1 MKLRTIVG
9 EAVRSLGATMSTT
22 VAATLTV
29 LIGMFVLGVSIALGT
44 WVLSWSDHVKNQLEV
59 KAYMCVQGYDGCTA
73 NATAQDINYVRG
85 LLVQYKSQGR
95 VKSVKFLS
103 PNDVLAINKKRQP
116 TLTQQLSSNPFSAE
130 FDIIPTK
137 AEYNAGIRS
146 DLLAAGPSGTKPT
159 GLDFINDGGATSRR
173 ILHIGSIVEIVFLVG
188 LIVLLIASTL
198 LIANTIRLSIFARRR
213 EIEVM
218 KLVGA
223 SNWFVRGPFM
233 VEGLL
238 CGIGGS
244 VLAVFLLLIGKVV
257 VLPAI
262 LGHIKDSK
270 DVHAMGF
277 ELIAL
282 LMIAAGLML
291 GAAGSGLTVR
301 RFLRV

>member
-1 MKLRTIVG
+1 
-9 EAVRSLGATMSTT
+9 MSTT

-59 KAYMCVQGYDGCTA
+59 KLYFTMDATGRQM
-73 NATAQDINYVRG
+73 NAVRAR
-85 LLVQYKSQGR
+85 LIKEENAGR
-95 VKSVKFLS
+95 VRTFQFISKQE
-103 PNDVLAINKKRQP
+103 AYTIMKKQQP
-116 TLTQQLSSNPFSAE
+116 DLVNQLPFNPVPASYK
-130 FDIIPTK
+130 IVPVR
-137 AEYNAGIRS
+137 AEYNAGIRT
-146 DLLAAGPSGTKPT
+146 DLLQMGPAGAKPSYVDKV
-159 GLDFINDGGATSRR
+159 DDGGATSRR
-173 ILHIGSIVEIVFLVG
+173 ILRVGSIVEVVFLVG
-188 LIVLLIASTL
+188 LIVLLITSTL

-223 SNWFVRGPFM
+223 TNWFVRGPFM
-233 VEGLL
+233 IEGLL
-238 CGIGGS
+238 CGIAGS
-244 VLAVFLLLIGKVV
+244 VLAVFMLLVGKLV
-257 VLPAI
+257 VLPLI

-282 LMIAAGLML
+282 LMIAAGLLL
-291 GAAGSGLTVR
+291 GAAGSGLTLR

>member
-1 MKLRTIVG
+1 MKLRAIVS

-44 WVLSWSDHVKNQLEV
+44 WVLSWSDQVKKQLLV
-59 KAYMCVQGYDGCTA
+59 KAYFKNDVKP
-73 NATAQDINYVRG
+73 AQINQTRV
-85 LLVQYKSQGR
+85 LISSWDDR
-95 VKSVKFLS
+95 VKSFKFISSDEALRIMKKKYPELTRNLS
-103 PNDVLAINKKRQP
+103 F
-116 TLTQQLSSNPFSAE
+116 NPLPDSFE
-130 FDIIPTK
+130 VIPKK
-137 AEYNAGIRS
+137 AEYNAGIKR
-146 DLLAAGPSGTKPT
+146 DLLNSGPAGAKPT
-159 GLDFINDGGATSRR
+159 WIANVKDGGETSRQ
-173 ILHIGSIVEIVFLVG
+173 ILRVGSIVEIVFLVG

-223 SNWFVRGPFM
+223 TNWFVRGPFM
-233 VEGLL
+233 VEGLI
-238 CGIGGS
+238 CGIAGS
-244 VLAVFLLLIGKVV
+244 LLAVFLLLIGKLV

-262 LGHIKDSK
+262 LGHIKDSRG
-270 DVHAMGF
+270 VHAMGF

-282 LMIAAGLML
+282 LMILAGLML

>member
-1 MKLRTIVG
+1 MKVRTVVG

-44 WVLSWSDHVKNQLEV
+44 WVLSWSDHVKNQLSV
-59 KAYMCVQGYDGCTA
+59 KVDMCTQGFNACT
-73 NATAQDINYVRG
+73 NTATAREINNVRVW
-85 LLVQYKSQGR
+85 LVKDPR
-95 VKSVKFLS
+95 VKSFEPVTPREGLRRMRKKYPDLTR
-103 PNDVLAINKKRQP
+103 DLA
-116 TLTQQLSSNPFSAE
+116 SNPIPFE
-130 FDIIPTK
+130 FDITPKK
-137 AEYNAGIRS
+137 AEYNSGIKQSLLTAGPGGTKLAGI
-146 DLLAAGPSGTKPT
+146 DTI
-159 GLDFINDGGATSRR
+159 DDGGSTSRR
-173 ILHIGSIVEIVFLVG
+173 ILRVGSIVEIVFLVG

-244 VLAVFLLLIGKVV
+244 LLAVFLLLIGKVV
-257 VLPAI
+257 VLPLI

-282 LMIAAGLML
+282 LMMLAGLM
-291 GAAGSGLTVR
+291 
-301 RFLRV
+301 

>member
-29 LIGMFVLGVSIALGT
+29 LIGMFVLGVSIALGS
-44 WVLSWSDHVKNQLEV
+44 WVLSWSDHVKNQLLV
-59 KAYMCVQGYDGCTA
+59 KTYFTVD
-73 NATAQDINYVRG
+73 ATPRQMDNVRA
-85 LLVQYKSQGR
+85 LLVRQQEAGKVKTYHFITAREAYLQMKKTYPSEVSQ
-95 VKSVKFLS
+95 
-103 PNDVLAINKKRQP
+103 
-116 TLTQQLSSNPFSAE
+116 LTYNPFPNE
-130 FDIIPTK
+130 YEVIPTK
-137 AEYNAGIRS
+137 AEYNAGIAS
-146 DLLAAGPSGTKPT
+146 AILHLGPGGTKPA
-159 GLDFINDGGATSRR
+159 GVDKVDDGGSTSKR
-173 ILHIGSIVEIVFLVG
+173 ILRVGSIIEIVFLVG

-244 VLAVFLLLIGKVV
+244 VLAVLLLLIGKLV

-277 ELIAL
+277 EVIAL
-282 LMIAAGLML
+282 LMIAAGLAL

>member
-1 MKLRTIVG
+1 MKLRTVVG

-44 WVLSWSDHVKNQLEV
+44 WVLSWSDHVKNQL
-59 KAYMCVQGYDGCTA
+59 
-73 NATAQDINYVRG
+73 
-85 LLVQYKSQGR
+85 
-95 VKSVKFLS
+95 SVKVDMCTVGFGSCTHTATPQEINGVRVWLVKDPRIKS
-103 PNDVLAINKKRQP
+103 FDPVTPREGLRRMRKKYPDLTRDLA
-116 TLTQQLSSNPFSAE
+116 SNPIPFE
-130 FDIIPTK
+130 FDITPKK
-137 AEYNAGIRS
+137 AEFNSAIKQGLLTAGVGATKLAGI
-146 DLLAAGPSGTKPT
+146 DTI
-159 GLDFINDGGATSRR
+159 DDGGSTSRR
-173 ILHIGSIVEIVFLVG
+173 ILRVGSIVEIVFLVG

-244 VLAVFLLLIGKVV
+244 LLAVFLLLIGKVV
-257 VLPAI
+257 VLPEI

-282 LMIAAGLML
+282 LMILAGLML

>member
-44 WVLSWSDHVKNQLEV
+44 WVLSWSDHVKSQLLV
-59 KAYMCVQGYDGCTA
+59 KVDMCTA
-73 NATAQDINYVRG
+73 GFNSCTTTATPQEINTVRVW
-85 LLVQYKSQGR
+85 LVKDPR
-95 VKSVKFLS
+95 VKSFDPITPREGLKLMRKKY
-103 PNDVLAINKKRQP
+103 PDLTRDLA
-116 TLTQQLSSNPFSAE
+116 SNPIPFE
-130 FDIIPTK
+130 FDVTPKKADYNSQIKQDLLTAGPGQTK
-137 AEYNAGIRS
+137 LAGIDS
-146 DLLAAGPSGTKPT
+146 ID
-159 GLDFINDGGATSRR
+159 DGGTTSKR
-173 ILHIGSIVEIVFLVG
+173 ILRVGSIVEIVFLVG

-233 VEGLL
+233 VEGLI
-238 CGIGGS
+238 CGIAGS

-262 LGHIKDSK
+262 LGHVKDSK

-277 ELIAL
+277 EVIAL
-282 LMIAAGLML
+282 LMVAAGLML

>member
-44 WVLSWSDHVKNQLEV
+44 WVLSWSDHVKNQLSV
-59 KAYMCVQGYDGCTA
+59 KVDMCTVGFGSCTHT
-73 NATAQDINYVRG
+73 ATAQEINSVRVW
-85 LLVQYKSQGR
+85 LVKDPR
-95 VKSVKFLS
+95 VKSFDPVTPREGLKRMRKKYPDLTR
-103 PNDVLAINKKRQP
+103 DLA
-116 TLTQQLSSNPFSAE
+116 SNPIPFE
-130 FDIIPTK
+130 FDITPKK
-137 AEYNAGIRS
+137 AEYNPGIKQSLLTAGVGGTKLAGI
-146 DLLAAGPSGTKPT
+146 DTI
-159 GLDFINDGGATSRR
+159 DDGGSTSRR
-173 ILHIGSIVEIVFLVG
+173 ILRVGSIVEIVFLVG

-244 VLAVFLLLIGKVV
+244 LLAVFLLLIGKVV

-262 LGHIKDSK
+262 LGHIQGSK

-282 LMIAAGLML
+282 LMILAGLML

>member
-44 WVLSWSDHVKNQLEV
+44 WVLSWSDHVKNQLLV
-59 KAYMCVQGYDGCTA
+59 KAYFTVSASPQEVNLVRTQLIKEETA
-73 NATAQDINYVRG
+73 GKVRSFEYVSKQQAYKIMKKQSPD
-85 LLVQYKSQGR
+85 LV
-95 VKSVKFLS
+95 
-103 PNDVLAINKKRQP
+103 N
-116 TLTQQLSSNPFSAE
+116 QLPFNPFPASYTV
-130 FDIIPTK
+130 IPVK
-137 AEYNAGIRS
+137 AEYNAGIRT
-146 DLLAAGPSGTKPT
+146 DILHMGAGGTKPSYI
-159 GLDFINDGGATSRR
+159 DKVDDGGATSRR
-173 ILHIGSIVEIVFLVG
+173 ILRVGSIVEIVFLVG

-223 SNWFVRGPFM
+223 TNWFVRGPFM

-238 CGIGGS
+238 CGIAGAL
-244 VLAVFLLLIGKVV
+244 LAVFLLLIGKVV

-282 LMIAAGLML
+282 LMIAAGLLL

>member
-1 MKLRTIVG
+1 MKLRTVVG
-9 EAVRSLGATMSTT
+9 EALRSLGATMSTT

-44 WVLSWSDHVKNQLEV
+44 WVLSWSDHVKNQLSV
-59 KAYMCVQGYDGCTA
+59 KVDMCTVGFGKCTHT
-73 NATAQDINYVRG
+73 ATAKEINGVRIW
-85 LLVQYKSQGR
+85 LVKDPR
-95 VKSVKFLS
+95 VKSFDPVTPREGL
-103 PNDVLAINKKRQP
+103 LRMKKKYP
-116 TLTQQLSSNPFSAE
+116 ELTVDLVSNPIPFE
-130 FDIIPTK
+130 FDITPTK
-137 AEYNAGIRS
+137 AEFNAGIKQG
-146 DLLAAGPSGTKPT
+146 LLTAGLGGTKLAGIDT
-159 GLDFINDGGATSRR
+159 IDDGGSTSRR
-173 ILHIGSIVEIVFLVG
+173 ILRVGSIVEIVFLVG

-244 VLAVFLLLIGKVV
+244 LLAVFLLLIGKVV

-282 LMIAAGLML
+282 LMILAGLML

>member
-1 MKLRTIVG
+1 
-9 EAVRSLGATMSTT
+9 
-22 VAATLTV
+22 V

-59 KAYMCVQGYDGCTA
+59 KTYFTLDVTPPQI
-73 NATAQDINYVRG
+73 NRVRVFLATDQ
-85 LLVQYKSQGR
+85 R
-95 VKSVKFLS
+95 VKTYRFISSRQAFK
-103 PNDVLAINKKRQP
+103 DMKKRYPDQVKE
-116 TLTQQLSSNPFSAE
+116 LSFNPFPDSY
-130 FDIIPTK
+130 DVIPKK

-146 DLLAAGPSGTKPT
+146 DILHLGPGGTKPA
-159 GLDFINDGGATSRR
+159 GIDKVDDGGSTSKR
-173 ILHIGSIVEIVFLVG
+173 ILRVGSIVEVVFLVG

-244 VLAVFLLLIGKVV
+244 LLAVFLLLIGKVV
-257 VLPAI
+257 VLPLI

-282 LMIAAGLML
+282 LMILAGLML

>member
-44 WVLSWSDHVKNQLEV
+44 WVLSWSDHVKHQLEV
-59 KAYMCVQGYDGCTA
+59 KAYFTLDVKPQQV
-73 NATAQDINYVRG
+73 NHVRT
-85 LLVQYKSQGR
+85 LLVREQTAGR
-95 VKSVKFLS
+95 VKAFKYC
-103 PNDVLAINKKRQP
+103 
-116 TLTQQLSSNPFSAE
+116 SSNCALKIMRKKYPDLTRGLSYNPLPASY
-130 FDIIPTK
+130 DVIPTR
-137 AEYNAGIRS
+137 AEYNAGISR
-146 DLLAAGPSGTKPT
+146 DILHAGPAGTKPA
-159 GLDFINDGGATSRR
+159 GLDSVNDGGATSRR
-173 ILHIGSIVEIVFLVG
+173 ILRVGSIVEIVFLVG
-188 LIVLLIASTL
+188 LIVLLVASTL

-223 SNWFVRGPFM
+223 TNWFVRGPFM

-238 CGIGGS
+238 CGVAGAL
-244 VLAVFLLLIGKVV
+244 LAVVLLLIGKVV

-262 LGHIKDSK
+262 LGHIKGSK

-282 LMIAAGLML
+282 LMIMAGLML
-291 GAAGSGLTVR
+291 GAAGSGLTLR

>member
-9 EAVRSLGATMSTT
+9 EALRSLGATMSTT

-44 WVLSWSDHVKNQLEV
+44 WVLSWSDHVKNQLSV
-59 KAYMCVQGYDGCTA
+59 KVDMCTQGFNACTHT
-73 NATAQDINYVRG
+73 ATAREINSVRVW
-85 LLVQYKSQGR
+85 LVKDPR
-95 VKSVKFLS
+95 VKSFDPVTPREGLRRMRKKYPDLTR
-103 PNDVLAINKKRQP
+103 DLAINP
-116 TLTQQLSSNPFSAE
+116 IPFE
-130 FDIIPTK
+130 FDITPK
-137 AEYNAGIRS
+137 RAEYNSGIRS
-146 DLLAAGPSGTKPT
+146 DLLTAGPGGTKLAGIDT
-159 GLDFINDGGATSRR
+159 IDDGGSTSRR
-173 ILHIGSIVEIVFLVG
+173 ILRVGSIVEIVFLVG

-244 VLAVFLLLIGKVV
+244 LLAVFLLLIGKLV

-282 LMIAAGLML
+282 LMVAAGLML

>member
-1 MKLRTIVG
+1 VKLRTIVG
-9 EAVRSLGATMSTT
+9 EALRSLGATMSTT

-44 WVLSWSDHVKNQLEV
+44 WVLSWSDHVKNQLSV
-59 KAYMCVQGYDGCTA
+59 KVDMCTQGFNACTDT
-73 NATAQDINYVRG
+73 ATAREINNVRVW
-85 LLVQYKSQGR
+85 LVKDPR
-95 VKSVKFLS
+95 VKSFEPVTPKEGLRRMRKKY
-103 PNDVLAINKKRQP
+103 PDLTRDLA
-116 TLTQQLSSNPFSAE
+116 SNPIPFE
-130 FDIIPTK
+130 FDITPKK

-146 DLLAAGPSGTKPT
+146 DLLTAGPGGTKLAGIDT
-159 GLDFINDGGATSRR
+159 IDDGGSTSRR
-173 ILHIGSIVEIVFLVG
+173 ILRVGSIVDIVFLVG

-244 VLAVFLLLIGKVV
+244 LLAVFLLLVGKLV

-282 LMIAAGLML
+282 LMVAAGLML